1 MGAGPAGPA
10 MGAGSGAGALGA
22 GRAAG
27 ESFPGGAALRLW
39 RSERAIVAREIAE
52 LGGMTLPAA
61 EPASLSAALEL
72 ARRMP
77 PRGRSR

>member
-1 MGAGPAGPA
+1 
-10 MGAGSGAGALGA
+10 
-22 GRAAG
+22 
-27 ESFPGGAALRLW
+27 LRLW
-39 RSERAIVAREIAE
+39 RSERAIVAREIAA